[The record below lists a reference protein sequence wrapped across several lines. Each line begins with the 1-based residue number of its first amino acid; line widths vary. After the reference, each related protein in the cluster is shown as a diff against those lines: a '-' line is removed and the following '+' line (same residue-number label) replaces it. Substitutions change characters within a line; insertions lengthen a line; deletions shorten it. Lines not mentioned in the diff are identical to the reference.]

1 MFTPEVTYY
10 FDGYNVLHAVL
21 LGHDRDVSWW
31 HRDFQLRV
39 VSWVEQ
45 LLNNPPLNVALAT
58 VVFDAEN
65 PPSDEERVQSSSLSI
80 VYAPNADDWIVQECA
95 NTSGT
100 SAPWVV
106 TADRALTDRVKALG
120 ARVIKPWLLADAQT

>member
-21 LGHDRDVSWW
+21 LGHERDVAWW

-45 LLNNPPLNVALAT
+45 LLNKPALNIALAI
-58 VVFDAEN
+58 VVFDAGI
-65 PPSDEERVQSSSLSI
+65 PPCNEERVQSSLLSI

-95 NTSGT
+95 NTSGA

-120 ARVIKPWLLADAQT
+120 ARVIKPWLLSDAQT